1 MHLFEGASC
10 DDDAPISLGQNIK
23 DTSAMGIVS
32 SMAVSLLMGLWTSHL
47 CIHERQHLRLE
58 HRLQN
63 RIVVLHGQSISAC
76 CAWARDSF

>member
-1 MHLFEGASC
+1 
-10 DDDAPISLGQNIK
+10 
-23 DTSAMGIVS
+23 
-32 SMAVSLLMGLWTSHL
+32 MAVSLLMGLWTSHL

-63 RIVVLHGQSISAC
+63 RIIVLHGQSISAC